1 MKKIALMALA
11 LTTVSAFGWEV
22 NVKTGYD
29 FYRGGRNVTDVAE
42 QKDDVLG
49 NGWTLGAEVIPFNKG
64 VVELGV
70 GTEYNFG
77 TTKARFSKYVKNQQ
91 DASKYDE
98 KEQYH
103 HFVPIYALAKV
114 NLFRSEDNNSSA
126 YALARFGGVVYGTK
140 DGDKDSYTNRGGV
153 YYGAGLGFD
162 LGHFLVE
169 GLYDG
174 AYLPKVDATPAEFI
188 NKAGVRVGFRFGDY
202 KVVKPVVVEEAPA
215 PAPVEIVEPVAPKV
229 VKPTKVE
236 TKTKFI
242 HAMCD
247 AEAKKCVI
255 HGFKIDGRKPNKKES
270 EDLGEVVKLLNDFAD
285 SGTIDIVGHT
295 DSTGSDKYN
304 QRLSVIRAQEVN
316 KLLTQYGLK
325 SEYKINSVSGKGEKE
340 PMATNKTRAGRTLN
354 RRVELLFSD
363 IVR

>member
-29 FYRGGRNVTDVAE
+29 FYRGGNKLTATGKV
-42 QKDDVLG
+42 QDVLG

-77 TTKARFSKYVKNQQ
+77 TTKARFSE
-91 DASKYDE
+91 YDITTGAE
-98 KEQYH
+98 TEQAH
-103 HFVPIYALAKV
+103 HFAPIYALAKV

-140 DGDKDSYTNRGGV
+140 TGDTYTNRGGV

-162 LGHFLVE
+162 YGHFLVE

-174 AYLPKVDATPAEFI
+174 AYLPKTDTATAEFI
-188 NKAGVRVGFRFGDY
+188 NKVGVRVGFKFGDY

-215 PAPVEIVEPVAPKV
+215 PAPVEIVEPKV
-229 VKPTKVE
+229 VRPTKVE

-247 AEAKKCVI
+247 AEAKKCII

-270 EDLGEVVKLLNDFAD
+270 KDLGEVVKLLNDFAD

-316 KLLTQYGLK
+316 KLLAQYGLK

-340 PMATNKTRAGRTLN
+340 PMATNKTKTGRRLN
-354 RRVELLFSD
+354 RRVELLFSEM
-363 IVR
+363 VR

>member
-29 FYRGGRNVTDVAE
+29 FYRGGNKLTATGKV
-42 QKDDVLG
+42 QDVLG

-77 TTKARFSKYVKNQQ
+77 TTTARFSEYVPTQNGSSYTENKQ
-91 DASKYDE
+91 A
-98 KEQYH
+98 H

-140 DGDKDSYTNRGGV
+140 NTGDTYTNRGGV

-162 LGHFLVE
+162 YGHFLVE

-174 AYLPKVDATPAEFI
+174 AYLPKVDTNTPAEFI
-188 NKAGVRVGFRFGDY
+188 NKVGVRVGFKFGDY

-229 VKPTKVE
+229 VRPTKVE

-270 EDLGEVVKLLNDFAD
+270 KDLGEVVKLLNDFAD

-340 PMATNKTRAGRTLN
+340 PMATNKTKTGRRLN
-354 RRVELLFSD
+354 RRVELLFSEM
-363 IVR
+363 VR

>member
-29 FYRGGRNVTDVAE
+29 FYRGGKKVTTNTD
-42 QKDDVLG
+42 KDDVLG
-49 NGWTLGAEVIPFNKG
+49 NGWTLGTEIIPFNKG

-77 TTKARFSKYVKNQQ
+77 TTEARFSQYATNG
-91 DASKYDE
+91 DE
-98 KEQYH
+98 TKQAH
-103 HFVPIYALAKV
+103 HFAPIYALAKV
-114 NLFRSEDNNSSA
+114 NLVRSEDNNSSA

-140 DGDKDSYTNRGGV
+140 DANTTTYTNRGGV

-174 AYLPKVDATPAEFI
+174 AYLPKAGNAEAEFI
-188 NKAGVRVGFRFGDY
+188 NKAGIRVGFKFGDY

-270 EDLGEVVKLLNDFAD
+270 EDLGEVVKLLNDFAV

-304 QRLSVIRAQEVN
+304 QKLSVIRAQEVN

-340 PMATNKTRAGRTLN
+340 PMATNKTKTGRTLN
-354 RRVELLFSD
+354 RRVELLFSEM
-363 IVR
+363 VR

>member
-29 FYRGGRNVTDVAE
+29 FYRGGNKLTATGKE
-42 QKDDVLG
+42 KDVLG

-77 TTKARFSKYVKNQQ
+77 TTKDRFSEYSSTGQ
-91 DASKYDE
+91 E
-98 KEQYH
+98 KEQVH
-103 HFVPIYALAKV
+103 HFAPIYALAKV

-174 AYLPKVDATPAEFI
+174 AYLPKVDKVEAEFI

-215 PAPVEIVEPVAPKV
+215 PAPVPAPVEIVEPVAPKV

-304 QRLSVIRAQEVN
+304 QKLSVIRAQEVN

>member
-29 FYRGGRNVTDVAE
+29 FYRGGRNVTTEVNKV
-42 QKDDVLG
+42 QDVLG

-77 TTKARFSKYVKNQQ
+77 TTTARFSQYTKQTNGSYTET
-91 DASKYDE
+91 E
-98 KEQYH
+98 KQAH
-103 HFVPIYALAKV
+103 HFAPIYALAKV

-140 DGDKDSYTNRGGV
+140 DGDKDTYTNRGGV

-162 LGHFLVE
+162 YGHFLVE

-174 AYLPKVDATPAEFI
+174 AYLPKTDKADAEFI
-188 NKAGVRVGFRFGDY
+188 NKVGVRVGFKFGDY

-229 VKPTKVE
+229 VRPTKVE

-304 QRLSVIRAQEVN
+304 QKLSVIRAQEVN

-354 RRVELLFSD
+354 RRVELLFSEM
-363 IVR
+363 VR

>member
-29 FYRGGRNVTDVAE
+29 FYRGGKKVTDTAN
-42 QKDDVLG
+42 KDDVLG
-49 NGWTLGAEVIPFNKG
+49 NGWTLGTEIIPFNKG

-77 TTKARFSKYVKNQQ
+77 TTKDRFSEYNNGAENKQ
-91 DASKYDE
+91 A
-98 KEQYH
+98 H
-103 HFVPIYALAKV
+103 HFAPIYALAKV

-140 DGDKDSYTNRGGV
+140 NGNNTYTNRGGV

-162 LGHFLVE
+162 YGHFLVE

-174 AYLPKVDATPAEFI
+174 AYLPKAGNVEAEFI
-188 NKAGVRVGFRFGDY
+188 NKAGIRVGFKFGDY

-247 AEAKKCVI
+247 AEAKKCII

-304 QRLSVIRAQEVN
+304 QKLSVIRAQEVN

-340 PMATNKTRAGRTLN
+340 PMATNKTKTGRTLN

>member
-22 NVKTGYD
+22 NVKTGYN
-29 FYRGGRNVTDVAE
+29 FYRGRRNVTDVAE

-77 TTKARFSKYVKNQQ
+77 TTKARFSKYKKQP
-91 DASKYDE
+91 DGSY
-98 KEQYH
+98 KETEEQAH

-140 DGDKDSYTNRGGV
+140 DAGKDTYTNRGGV

-162 LGHFLVE
+162 YGHFLVE

-174 AYLPKVDATPAEFI
+174 AYLPKVNDTTPAEFI
-188 NKAGVRVGFRFGDY
+188 NKAGVRVGFKFGDY

-229 VKPTKVE
+229 VRPTKVE

>member
-29 FYRGGRNVTDVAE
+29 FYRGGNKLTTPNE
-42 QKDDVLG
+42 KDVLG

-77 TTKARFSKYVKNQQ
+77 TTKDRFSEYNNGQ
-91 DASKYDE
+91 E
-98 KEQYH
+98 NEQAH
-103 HFVPIYALAKV
+103 HFAPIYALAKV

-140 DGDKDSYTNRGGV
+140 NGNTYTNRGGV

-188 NKAGVRVGFRFGDY
+188 NKAGIRVGFRFGDY

-304 QRLSVIRAQEVN
+304 QKLSVIRAQEVN
-316 KLLTQYGLK
+316 KLLAQYGLK

>member
-29 FYRGGRNVTDVAE
+29 FYRGGRNVTTDVT
-42 QKDDVLG
+42 KVDDVLG

-77 TTKARFSKYVKNQQ
+77 TTKARFSKY
-91 DASKYDE
+91 E
-98 KEQYH
+98 KQPDGSYKETEEQAH
-103 HFVPIYALAKV
+103 HFAPIYALAKV

-140 DGDKDSYTNRGGV
+140 DAGKDTYTNRGGV

-162 LGHFLVE
+162 YGHFLVE

-174 AYLPKVDATPAEFI
+174 AYLPKTDKADAEFI
-188 NKAGVRVGFRFGDY
+188 NKVGVRVGFKFGDY

-229 VKPTKVE
+229 VRPTKVE

-270 EDLGEVVKLLNDFAD
+270 KDLGEVVKLLNDFAD

-304 QRLSVIRAQEVN
+304 QKLSVIRAQEVN

-340 PMATNKTRAGRTLN
+340 PMATNKTKTGRTLN
-354 RRVELLFSD
+354 RRVELLFSEM
-363 IVR
+363 VR

>member
-29 FYRGGRNVTDVAE
+29 FYRGGNKLTTPNKE
-42 QKDDVLG
+42 KDVLG

-77 TTKARFSKYVKNQQ
+77 TTKARFSEYVKENN
-91 DASKYDE
+91 ASTYTEHD
-98 KEQYH
+98 QYH
-103 HFVPIYALAKV
+103 HFAPIYALAKV

-140 DGDKDSYTNRGGV
+140 AGNTYTNRGGV

-162 LGHFLVE
+162 YGHFLVE

-174 AYLPKVDATPAEFI
+174 AYLPKTDKADAEFI
-188 NKAGVRVGFRFGDY
+188 NKVGVRVGFKFGDY

-229 VKPTKVE
+229 VRPTKVE

-270 EDLGEVVKLLNDFAD
+270 KDLGEVVKLLNDFAD

-304 QRLSVIRAQEVN
+304 QKLSVIRAQEVN
-316 KLLTQYGLK
+316 KLLAQYGLK

-340 PMATNKTRAGRTLN
+340 PMATNKTKTGRRLN

>member
-29 FYRGGRNVTDVAE
+29 FYRGGKKVTTNTD
-42 QKDDVLG
+42 KDDVLG

-77 TTKARFSKYVKNQQ
+77 TTKDRFSEYNNDVENKQ
-91 DASKYDE
+91 A
-98 KEQYH
+98 H
-103 HFVPIYALAKV
+103 HFAPIYALAKV

-140 DGDKDSYTNRGGV
+140 DNSKDTYTNRGGV

-162 LGHFLVE
+162 YGHFLVE

-174 AYLPKVDATPAEFI
+174 AYLPKTDTATAEFI
-188 NKAGVRVGFRFGDY
+188 NKAGIRVGFKFGDY

-229 VKPTKVE
+229 VRPTKVE

-270 EDLGEVVKLLNDFAD
+270 KDLGEVVKLLNDFAD

-304 QRLSVIRAQEVN
+304 QKLSVIRAQEVN

>member
-29 FYRGGRNVTDVAE
+29 FYRGGNKLTATGKE
-42 QKDDVLG
+42 KDVLG

-77 TTKARFSKYVKNQQ
+77 TTKARFS
-91 DASKYDE
+91 SYDSTGAE
-98 KEQYH
+98 TEQAH
-103 HFVPIYALAKV
+103 HFAPIYALAKV

-140 DGDKDSYTNRGGV
+140 DDNKDSYTNRGGV

-162 LGHFLVE
+162 YGHFLVE

-174 AYLPKVDATPAEFI
+174 AYLPKVDVATPAEFI
-188 NKAGVRVGFRFGDY
+188 NKAGVRVGFKFGDY

-304 QRLSVIRAQEVN
+304 QKLSVIRAQEVN

-340 PMATNKTRAGRTLN
+340 PMATNKTKTGRTLN

>member
-29 FYRGGRNVTDVAE
+29 FYRGGRNVTTEANK
-42 QKDDVLG
+42 KDDVLG

-77 TTKARFSKYVKNQQ
+77 TTKARFSKY
-91 DASKYDE
+91 E
-98 KEQYH
+98 KQNNGSYKETEQAH
-103 HFVPIYALAKV
+103 HFAPIYALAKV

-140 DGDKDSYTNRGGV
+140 DGNKDSYINRGGV

-174 AYLPKVDATPAEFI
+174 AYLPKVDANTPAEFI

-304 QRLSVIRAQEVN
+304 QKLSVIRAQEVN

-340 PMATNKTRAGRTLN
+340 PMATNKTKTGRTLN

>member
-29 FYRGGRNVTDVAE
+29 FYRGGKKVTDAVN
-42 QKDDVLG
+42 KDDVLG
-49 NGWTLGAEVIPFNKG
+49 NGWTLGTEIIPFNKG

-77 TTKARFSKYVKNQQ
+77 TTKDRFSEYNNG
-91 DASKYDE
+91 AE
-98 KEQYH
+98 NEQAH
-103 HFVPIYALAKV
+103 HFAPIYALAKV

-140 DGDKDSYTNRGGV
+140 DGKKDSYINRGGV

-174 AYLPKVDATPAEFI
+174 AYLPKTDKAEAEFI

-316 KLLTQYGLK
+316 KLLAQYGLK